1 MKNETTNQRKP
12 NNPKKTQ
19 QESKRSRLLFD
30 VDSLVDDDMSYK
42 DKPSTERGYCTDDV
56 NIDETNTTQH
66 KSLTKL
72 DLNKCLDKQTICN
85 KGSTE
90 SKLPK
95 TFLNIDTLVDP
106 NVYQKNSCPKP
117 NKSNDQVEIQ
127 SKLGKKEDTKKA
139 KPVLDLDLL
148 VDENVNYNKA
158 SVAKSRYDD
167 DVNIKETTESQTKSA
182 EIGYKKNKKAVR
194 DILDVDDLI
203 NEDIGYENLNKSK
216 VKTCLV
222 DLFLEEESPVKLN
235 TTKRV
240 QFIGEEE
247 SDIEISQHNT
257 PVLKNKAVTKPAS
270 RNLSRNK
277 YDVDDILVGEVDV
290 LKESSKTKS
299 PNSAKKRIDVDTLL
313 NEEKLDTERNTE
325 AKKNIEVLTLSASS
339 LSLDENDMSGSEAKN
354 GNNENEDLT
363 IDHVKFDGKKA
374 SRSLINMIDLDSE
387 CGEGSHKANK
397 SVLYS
402 GNKIGGTEWLKEVS
416 KLNETSINHNESLVN
431 DPSSLITSNPYCDSA
446 DGKKRK
452 SKYIK

>member
-1 MKNETTNQRKP
+1 
-12 NNPKKTQ
+12 
-19 QESKRSRLLFD
+19 
-30 VDSLVDDDMSYK
+30 MSYK
-42 DKPSTERGYCTDDV
+42 DKPSTERAYCTDDV
-56 NIDETNTTQH
+56 NIDETNASQH

-72 DLNKCLDKQTICN
+72 DLNKQTDFN

-106 NVYQKNSCPKP
+106 NVYQKSSCPKP

-127 SKLGKKEDTKKA
+127 SKLGKKEDAKKA

-158 SVAKSRYDD
+158 SVAKSKYDD
-167 DVNIKETTESQTKSA
+167 DVNIKETTESQTKST
-182 EIGYKKNKKAVR
+182 EIGYKKNKKVLR
-194 DILDVDDLI
+194 DIIDVDDLI

-216 VKTCLV
+216 VKTCLA
-222 DLFLEEESPVKLN
+222 DLFLEESPVKLN

-270 RNLSRNK
+270 RNLSKNK

-290 LKESSKTKS
+290 LKETSKTKS

-313 NEEKLDTERNTE
+313 NEEKLDNERNTE
-325 AKKNIEVLTLSASS
+325 AKKKNIEVLTLSASS
-339 LSLDENDMSGSEAKN
+339 LSLDENDMSESEAK
-354 GNNENEDLT
+354 NEDLT

-387 CGEGSHKANK
+387 CGESSHKANK
-397 SVLYS
+397 SVFYS

-431 DPSSLITSNPYCDSA
+431 DPSSLITSNPYSDSA